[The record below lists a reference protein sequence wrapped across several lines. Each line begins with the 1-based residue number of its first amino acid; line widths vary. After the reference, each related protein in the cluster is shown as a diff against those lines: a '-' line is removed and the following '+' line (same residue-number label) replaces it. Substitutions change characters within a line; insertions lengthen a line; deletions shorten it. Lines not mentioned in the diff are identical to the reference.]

1 MSQFNDTGYYAATA
15 DAAIGLYERVKLD
28 TDGKV
33 TQAGLADRGIGVCM
47 TEAFASG
54 DVINVALFS
63 KAGTLKMIAKEALDA
78 GVLVYSETDGK
89 VQDTAQATSYL
100 VGIALEAAT
109 ADNDVI
115 EVMPVV
121 GGITANS

>member
-1 MSQFNDTGYYAATA
+1 MV
-15 DAAIGLYERVKLD
+15 AI
-28 TDGKV
+28 
-33 TQAGLADRGIGVCM
+33 
-47 TEAFASG
+47 
-54 DVINVALFS
+54 
-63 KAGTLKMIAKEALDA
+63 EALAA
-78 GVLVYSETDGK
+78 GALVYSETDGK

-109 ADNDVI
+109 ADGDVI

>member
-1 MSQFNDTGYYAATA
+1 
-15 DAAIGLYERVKLD
+15 
-28 TDGKV
+28 
-33 TQAGLADRGIGVCM
+33 M

-63 KAGTLKMIAKEALDA
+63 KAGTLKMIASEALNA
-78 GVLVYSETDGK
+78 GVLVYSEASGK

>member
-1 MSQFNDTGYYAATA
+1 M
-15 DAAIGLYERVKLD
+15 D

-33 TQAGLADRGIGVCM
+33 TQAGLAERGIGVCM
-47 TEAFASG
+47 TEAFATG

-63 KAGTLKMIAKEALDA
+63 KAGTMKMIAKEALSS

-89 VQDTAQATSYL
+89 IQDTAQATSFL

-115 EVMPVV
+115 EVMPFV

>member
-1 MSQFNDTGYYAATA
+1 
-15 DAAIGLYERVKLD
+15 
-28 TDGKV
+28 
-33 TQAGLADRGIGVCM
+33 
-47 TEAFASG
+47 
-54 DVINVALFS
+54 
-63 KAGTLKMIAKEALDA
+63 
-78 GVLVYSETDGK
+78 LVYSETDGK